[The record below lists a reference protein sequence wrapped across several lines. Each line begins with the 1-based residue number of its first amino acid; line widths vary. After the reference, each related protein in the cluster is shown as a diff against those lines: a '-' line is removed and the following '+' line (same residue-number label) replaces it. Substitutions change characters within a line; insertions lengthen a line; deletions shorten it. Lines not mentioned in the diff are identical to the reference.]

1 MIWNFLNRRYS
12 TGFGDN
18 HVYENPGLL
27 SFGVLFF
34 RYHNKLVQEIV
45 SQNTNVTSAVDVF
58 YRARQKL
65 IAAMQVGFNI
75 SIFFHRKM
83 TILIKRFMLI
93 FIFISNPR
101 NSSPLVYAMLV
112 EKTKDIKFIDHFHQI
127 KTKENS
133 KTSMESFSSNTYI
146 THENEEKRM

>member
-1 MIWNFLNRRYS
+1 MICNFLNRRYS

-83 TILIKRFMLI
+83 TILIKRFM
-93 FIFISNPR
+93 
-101 NSSPLVYAMLV
+101 
-112 EKTKDIKFIDHFHQI
+112 
-127 KTKENS
+127 
-133 KTSMESFSSNTYI
+133 
-146 THENEEKRM
+146 